1 MESLNIVLMFKYYIR
16 VYIIL
21 LEVVYFCYSNINRKV
36 NIFFKS
42 MIKMRYFDCDN
53 IILCLF
59 DLYVDIVKI
68 VLCDY
73 LERDI

>member
-1 MESLNIVLMFKYYIR
+1 
-16 VYIIL
+16 
-21 LEVVYFCYSNINRKV
+21 
-36 NIFFKS
+36 